1 MTRWAIAGLLAL
13 GACRSSMDDGVLAR
27 GTIEV
32 PEVDLA
38 PMVGARVVTIRVDEG
53 DTVAPGDTVAILTQT
68 ELPAAIAAQEARVR
82 AARAQLAD
90 LQAGARP
97 QEIRQA
103 ETAVTAAEAEAN
115 RTARDAER
123 VRALGT
129 GGAVSRQAVDDAEA
143 AATIAAERL
152 QSAKESLALL
162 EAGSRADR
170 IGAARAD
177 LATAEASLRMTE
189 ARVGDLVLVSPV
201 AGRVL
206 YRLAE
211 PGEVVGPNVPVVTVA
226 ELGRSYVRAYVRA
239 SALATLSVGDAV
251 VVAADGI
258 EGTRAPG
265 RIAAVSPE
273 AEFTPRVALT
283 QEERADLMFAI
294 KVELGGGR
302 QGLYPGMWAVIRR
315 EPASP
320 GGAP

>member
-1 MTRWAIAGLLAL
+1 M
-13 GACRSSMDDGVLAR
+13 
-27 GTIEV
+27 
-32 PEVDLA
+32 
-38 PMVGARVVTIRVDEG
+38 
-53 DTVAPGDTVAILTQT
+53 
-68 ELPAAIAAQEARVR
+68 
-82 AARAQLAD
+82 
-90 LQAGARP
+90 
-97 QEIRQA
+97 
-103 ETAVTAAEAEAN
+103 
-115 RTARDAER
+115 
-123 VRALGT
+123 
-129 GGAVSRQAVDDAEA
+129 SRQAVDDAEA

-152 QSAKESLALL
+152 QSAKENLALL

-170 IGAARAD
+170 IRAARAD

-211 PGEVVGPNVPVVTVA
+211 PGEVVGPNVPVVTVG

-239 SALATLSVGDAV
+239 SALASLSVGDPV

-294 KVELGGGR
+294 KVDLDGGR

-315 EPASP
+315 ESAST
-320 GGAP
+320 GEAP